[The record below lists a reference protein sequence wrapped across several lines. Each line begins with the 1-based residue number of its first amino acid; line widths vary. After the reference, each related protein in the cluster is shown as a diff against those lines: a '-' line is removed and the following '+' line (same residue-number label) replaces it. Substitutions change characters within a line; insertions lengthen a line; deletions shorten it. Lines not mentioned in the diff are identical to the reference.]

1 MKYINIFLKSFFI
14 LYSSTLF
21 VLGGTRFTN
30 KLDLGYLKPAERL
43 IENGVSATKQYI
55 RIVLPQIKKINQLT
69 HELRKVANSNNY
81 ISYTSNITDISGTKN
96 AVSEIVWFPF
106 NLKSYGDKCGNFELS
121 SETVRRHR
129 KLLMLTTNINE
140 TISILET
147 CPIQFNDE
155 TVLYYEKKDC
165 YTIIFEEVYK
175 INPRERNIY
184 RNIISQVN
192 QSAEKNNLNI
202 PIEYIWKRRSNLQ
215 GTMFKVVTELDP
227 PWTNHIQ
234 VWKDLTGNELFHHEG
249 FLKDIIDHLKSKLNF
264 TTKTYLPKKRNNWSH
279 LVEQVAKAS
288 FDIGGTGFVFNSYRN
303 DIIDFSFGILS
314 VSYTLA
320 YVPDTNMQHFELF
333 LQPYNLN
340 AWIAILTY
348 IMTLIVGC
356 FSLGVIYKG
365 HRKVDRLFKVLLNS
379 TNFALRSIIGRRI
392 DFEPNLNCAKVAF
405 AFIIINGFLLIT
417 CYKALLVASMTAKIE
432 SPPVTSLKELGS
444 SKYLLGVQ
452 KETAAETV
460 FRKATPGSEEYHLI
474 RNKKVRYF
482 SGSQVVILEEMVNNA
497 KMASQ
502 MILFTEKPFLLF
514 HDYFPCHIADIKEIE
529 RKNQGNMGMIYRK
542 NWPFTDLINYHL
554 LVMKEHGV
562 MDKLL
567 EPYLRATRKLCS
579 NQERIKSIINKPT
592 PVTINATFLLY
603 LIQFFGLLISSF
615 CFVIEVLRHRRVTKT
630 LL

>member
-1 MKYINIFLKSFFI
+1 MSA
-14 LYSSTLF
+14 LF
-21 VLGGTRFTN
+21 VLGGTKITN
-30 KLDLGYLKPAERL
+30 KLDLGYLKPAERF
-43 IENGVSATKQYI
+43 IENGFSATKQYI

-106 NLKSYGDKCGNFELS
+106 NLKSYEDKYGHFELS

-129 KLLMLTTNINE
+129 NLLMLTSNINE

-147 CPIQFNDE
+147 CPIQFDDE
-155 TVLYYEKKDC
+155 IVLYYEKKDSNI
-165 YTIIFEEVYK
+165 IIFEEVYK
-175 INPRERNIY
+175 INPRERKIY

-192 QSAEKNNLNI
+192 QSAKKNNLNI

-215 GTMFKVVTELDP
+215 GAMFKVVTELDP

-303 DIIDFSFGILS
+303 DIVDFSFGILS

-320 YVPDTNMQHFELF
+320 YVPNTNMQHLELF

-340 AWIAILTY
+340 AWIAIFTY
-348 IMTLIVGC
+348 IITIIVGC

-365 HRKVDRLFKVLLNS
+365 YKEVDDLFKVLLNS

-482 SGSQVVILEEMVNNA
+482 SGSQVVILEEMVNDA
-497 KMASQ
+497 KMASH

-567 EPYLRATRKLCS
+567 DPYLRATRKLCS

-592 PVTINATFLLY
+592 PVTINATFSLY

-615 CFVIEVLRHRRVTKT
+615 CFVIEVLRHKRVINTSP
-630 LL
+630 